1 MLSYLQIRRFF
12 ITLFATVTSILS
24 FLAQSQPHLTLLD
37 IGNTGSLSVKSL
49 NAHIELSGNT
59 AITQLTYEI
68 TNKSESLLTA
78 NIQLLLP
85 KNAKVIGYALDINGE
100 MRKGVVVP
108 KAKARHSFNTI
119 QNRNIDPGLAEIT
132 QGNQFK
138 TEIYPVPAKQDRTIS
153 ISYIET
159 LAITDKNQVTY
170 KLPLSTYDKGVEM
183 NVDLVATGMPN
194 PPTYSQL
201 KTKYK
206 RQGKRRYSSKIK
218 TKNGLDDLHITYT
231 VDHLSHQKLATA
243 EDGRHYFSLNVPL
256 SAQNNPKEAQKPLPQ
271 KVDIYWDVSSS
282 MEMHHQKNIDVLT
295 HILQQYK
302 NSLGHITLITFANDV
317 IQKNNFSCAT
327 NCETAVN
334 KALNDPFYDGGTR
347 LSSIANALKSSTAD
361 KALIFTDALNTLD
374 SWQPIANKVPT
385 YVFSNQG
392 KRNEVMQKS
401 LSDGSGGYLIKLTN
415 TPLDSLIAQLDKILP
430 SIDLIFENKDDIFD
444 VFYEV
449 QPLDN
454 RLKIS
459 GIFKNKSNKFT
470 IKVNEKTLTQ
480 VNFNELPVAK
490 NNMAMHDWAIMTLSE
505 LQTDPQRN
513 KQKIIQFGVKHN
525 IVTPFTS
532 LLVLETL
539 EQYAEFDIAP
549 PASMTNAANFKNNWK
564 HAKARYSKAQYDPKF
579 SQLIKQWEIRK
590 AWWNSQQSMT
600 LESAL
605 ELFTAKNRPAKR
617 GELQAA
623 TSEREALNA
632 DNIEMI
638 EAQGMRDSTAR
649 PYRANQSR
657 SAESIQ
663 VSNFAPALL
672 SASESDTESSTANLP
687 TPAQHEAK
695 KAATSQHQV
704 SIKVAK
710 WQADAS
716 YLKALDKVLPKERI
730 QTYRTLKKTFGTLP
744 VFYMDIALWLYEKNE
759 NALAVRVL
767 SNLSELHPEVP
778 ELMRMHAY
786 NLLQMQHYN
795 EAIMQLV
802 TVAQLLPY
810 ELTSYR
816 DLANAWQL
824 NATATQD
831 ETAFKQAVNYYIEA
845 LNAYTER
852 DINQALMILHELNR
866 LVYVA
871 KNKIDINSVNLPKA
885 LLVNLPLDLFISMQ
899 WNKDATDVDL
909 WVTEPTEQTINYQN
923 KKGISGSYLP
933 FDDTNGYGPEIYMN
947 RLSLPGEYNI
957 QAKLYSDRSTKL
969 LGPNT
974 LFLSIYSHYG
984 TDKETV
990 KHTSLRLKEKKEV
1003 VEVGSFSVNKN

>member
-1 MLSYLQIRRFF
+1 
-12 ITLFATVTSILS
+12 
-24 FLAQSQPHLTLLD
+24 
-37 IGNTGSLSVKSL
+37 
-49 NAHIELSGNT
+49 
-59 AITQLTYEI
+59 
-68 TNKSESLLTA
+68 
-78 NIQLLLP
+78 
-85 KNAKVIGYALDINGE
+85 

-119 QNRNIDPGLAEIT
+119 QNRNIDPGIAEIT
-132 QGNQFK
+132 QSNQFK
-138 TEIYPVPAKQDRTIS
+138 TEIYPVPPKQDRTIS

-159 LAITDKNQVTY
+159 LAITNKNLVTY
-170 KLPLSTYDKGVEM
+170 KLPLSTYNKGVNI

-218 TKNGLDDLHITYT
+218 TQNGLDDLHITYT
-231 VDHLSHQKLATA
+231 VDDLSHQKLATA
-243 EDGRHYFSLNVPL
+243 KDGRHYFSLNIPL
-256 SAQNNPKEAQKPLPQ
+256 NPSPSASPSTSLSPQGKNRKEEQVQLPQ
-271 KVDIYWDVSSS
+271 EIDIYWDVSAS
-282 MEMHHQKNIDVLT
+282 MEIHHQKNIGVLR

-302 NSLGHITLITFANDV
+302 NSLDKITLVTFANNM
-317 IQKNNFSCAT
+317 IQNHIISCVT
-327 NCETAVN
+327 NCAETVN
-334 KALNDPFYDGGTR
+334 KALNDPFYDGATR
-347 LSSIANALKSSTAD
+347 LNSIANLLENSTAD
-361 KALIFTDALNTLD
+361 KALVFTDALNTLD
-374 SWQPIANKVPT
+374 SWQPITNKVPT

-401 LSDGSGGYLIKLTN
+401 LSDRSSGYLINLAT
-415 TPLDSLIAQLDKILP
+415 TPLDSLVVQLNRKLP
-430 SIDLIFENKDDIFD
+430 TIDLTFENKDDILD
-444 VFYEV
+444 VYYEI
-449 QPLDN
+449 QPQLN
-454 RLKIS
+454 RLKVC
-459 GIFKNKSNKFT
+459 GILKNHKNKLT
-470 IKVNEKTLTQ
+470 ITANQKPLTQ
-480 VNFNELPVAK
+480 VNFNQLPLAE
-490 NNMAMHDWAIMTLSE
+490 NNMAKHDWAILALSD

-513 KQKIIQFGVKHN
+513 QQKIIQFGVKHN

-539 EQYAEFDIAP
+539 AQYAEFDITP
-549 PASMTNAANFKNNWK
+549 PASMSNKANFKEDWQR
-564 HAKARYSKAQYDPKF
+564 AKTRHSKTQYDPSF
-579 SQLIKQWEIRK
+579 SQLIKQWQIRQV
-590 AWWNSQQSMT
+590 WWDSQQNMT
-600 LESAL
+600 IESAL
-605 ELFTAKNRPAKR
+605 ELLATKNKPAKR
-617 GELQAA
+617 GEMQTAA
-623 TSEREALNA
+623 SEREALSA
-632 DNIEMI
+632 EGIEVI
-638 EAQGMRDSTAR
+638 EAQGMRDSTTR
-649 PYRANQSR
+649 QYRENRSR
-657 SAESIQ
+657 SAKSLQ

-672 SASESDTESSTANLP
+672 SSSESDTELSTANQP
-687 TPAQHEAK
+687 TSTQYEAK
-695 KAATSQHQV
+695 KEATSQHQV

-716 YLKALDKVLPKERI
+716 YLKELDKVSPKEIIDSYRI
-730 QTYRTLKKTFGTLP
+730 LKKTFGSLP
-744 VFYMDIALWLYEKNE
+744 VFYMDVALWLYEKNE

-831 ETAFKQAVNYYIEA
+831 EAAFKQAVNYYIEA

-957 QAKLYSDRSTKL
+957 KAKLYSDRSTKL

-990 KHTSLRLKEKKEV
+990 KHTSLRLQEKKEV